1 METREL
7 VLPSLGC
14 TTSEQKVKSE
24 SSTAMR
30 ERLPSLPAWW
40 RRHVRRRRE
49 LFFLAS
55 SILNHKILKTNLAF
69 RIQNFPDVECGT
81 PNPPPKKTLVVYWVA
96 GLDRIRMSHG
106 EPRNGQNEQHW
117 PVRPILPIFLSP
129 VRHPVSSSS
138 TECGPPRS
146 HSRSFTSLFGNIA
159 AHFSKNYTCSHGRLR
174 LICAT

>member
-1 METREL
+1 MWHSGCDLGQAPVFTFCPRSVEPIDGGTRDL

-69 RIQNFPDVECGT
+69 RIQNFPDVLCGT

-117 PVRPILPIFLSP
+117 PVWSIFQFP
-129 VRHPVSSSS
+129 V
-138 TECGPPRS
+138 
-146 HSRSFTSLFGNIA
+146 
-159 AHFSKNYTCSHGRLR
+159 
-174 LICAT
+174 

>member
-1 METREL
+1 MGTREL

-14 TTSEQKVKSE
+14 TTSEQKVKFE

-30 ERLPSLPAWW
+30 ECLPSLPAWW

-81 PNPPPKKTLVVYWVA
+81 PNPLQKNLS
-96 GLDRIRMSHG
+96 GLLGGWIGSGCHTGNREMGRMSST
-106 EPRNGQNEQHW
+106 GQ
-117 PVRPILPIFLSP
+117 
-129 VRHPVSSSS
+129 
-138 TECGPPRS
+138 CGPFSNFLCDILSCQVTQYIAFDFPR
-146 HSRSFTSLFGNIA
+146 
-159 AHFSKNYTCSHGRLR
+159 HFAFFL
-174 LICAT
+174 